1 MEFLKKIKFNSQGL
15 VPAIVQ
21 EKKSGK
27 VLMLGWMNKEAIKKT
42 ISTNKVHFWSR
53 SKEKIWLKGETSGH
67 YQLLKEIYIDC
78 DEDTL
83 LIKVDQIKG
92 ACHKGY
98 KSCFFR
104 KITSRGNLKVA
115 DKKIFDPREVY
126 K

>member
-104 KITSRGNLKVA
+104 KITSRGNLKVV